1 MKAANLL
8 SQYASTPQA
17 DQARLELLSL
27 QQPGQLDA
35 LMAVEQ
41 RAYSH
46 PWSRGNFTDSLASGY
61 QIELLLGGEQVIGYF
76 VAMPG
81 VEEAHLLNITVAP
94 EFQQQGWSVVLLDAL
109 ALWARGR
116 GAQWLWLEVRVSNLR
131 ARQVYEKYGFQR
143 VGVPKRYY
151 PSASAEREDAIVM
164 SYAL

>member
-94 EFQQQGWSVVLLDAL
+94 EFQHQGWSVVLLDAL
-109 ALWARGR
+109 ALWARGH
-116 GAQWLWLEVRVSNLR
+116 GAQWLWLEVRISNLR
-131 ARQVYEKYGFQR
+131 ARHIYEKYGFQH
-143 VGVPKRYY
+143 VGERKRYY
-151 PSASAEREDAIVM
+151 PGPGTQREDAIVM

>member
-116 GAQWLWLEVRVSNLR
+116 GAQWLWLEVRVSNQR

-143 VGVPKRYY
+143 VGVRKRYY

>member
-1 MKAANLL
+1 MNSAALL
-8 SQYASTPQA
+8 AQYTRAPE
-17 DQARLELLSL
+17 ARLELLTL
-27 QQPGQLDA
+27 ARPEPLDA

-46 PWSRGNFTDSLASGY
+46 PWSRGNFVDSLASGY
-61 QIELLLGGEQVIGYF
+61 QIELLLGGDQLIGYF

-143 VGVPKRYY
+143 VGERKRYY

>member
-46 PWSRGNFTDSLASGY
+46 PWSRGNFVDSLASGY
-61 QIELLLGGEQVIGYF
+61 QIELLLGGDQLIGYF

-143 VGVPKRYY
+143 VGERKRYY

>member
-61 QIELLLGGEQVIGYF
+61 QIELLLGGDQLIGYF

-131 ARQVYEKYGFQR
+131 ARQVYEKYGFER
-143 VGVPKRYY
+143 VGERKRYY

>member
-61 QIELLLGGEQVIGYF
+61 QIELLLGGDQLIGYF

-116 GAQWLWLEVRVSNLR
+116 GAQWLWLEVRVSNQR

-143 VGVPKRYY
+143 VGERKRYY